1 MFPAQTDYYRPASV
15 SEAVDLL
22 SSNEGAKVLAGG
34 HSLIPLMKLRLVA
47 PPVLVDIGRI
57 EALKGISTAKER
69 WPVHRGPDDPIYYIG
84 QRLGE
89 GVRPL
94 AGGSIRHGRR
104 PGRP

>member
-1 MFPAQTDYYRPASV
+1 MYPAQTDYYRPASV

-22 SSNEGAKVLAGG
+22 ASNEGAKVLAGG

-47 PPVLVDIGRI
+47 PSVLVDIGRI
-57 EALKGISTAKER
+57 EALRGITAQR
-69 WPVHRGPDDPIYYIG
+69 GRAVHRRPDDPSYYIG

-89 GVRPL
+89 GVRAL
-94 AGGSIRHGRR
+94 AGGSIGHGRR